1 MQQTSTYTGLNQS
14 FLMDYRRINLEAST
28 RCNLLCPGCERTM
41 EIQHQFPHFWPEG
54 NDGLAGGIGDLDI
67 EIFKLLVRPE
77 NKINCIT
84 YNMALSDPIYS
95 GTLFEQLR
103 HLNTLDKRPM
113 MIMSTNG
120 SGRNEKWW
128 KEFASLLMPTDII
141 EFAIDGLEDTNHVY
155 RVNAKWHTIMKG
167 VNTLRNNFTGKIG
180 WRYLVFE
187 HNYSQVAEANRLST
201 ELGLNWFKL
210 MIGDSRTPIHMQLK
224 SKTWEQ
230 VFNDLPKM

>member
-1 MQQTSTYTGLNQS
+1 MISSVMTKIKELHIENTSLCNASCVMCARNVNGQGIAHTFHPGSLSFSDFQTKITVNITH
-14 FLMDYRRINLEAST
+14 LEKVFFCGTLGDPCADN
-28 RCNLLCPGCERTM
+28 NLLDKIRWLKSIRPSCVV
-41 EIQHQFPHFWPEG
+41 
-54 NDGLAGGIGDLDI
+54 GI
-67 EIFKLLVRPE
+67 
-77 NKINCIT
+77 N
-84 YNMALSDPIYS
+84 
-95 GTLFEQLR
+95 
-103 HLNTLDKRPM
+103 
-113 MIMSTNG
+113 TNG
-120 SGRNEKWW
+120 SIQNAKWW
-128 KEFASLLMPTDII
+128 TQLAQLLTGTYDYVV
-141 EFAIDGLEDTNHVY
+141 FSIDGLEDTNHVY